1 MGSFTFMYIMT
12 TIELSDYEIDEFLH
26 SQCVGVLSLSSESD
40 SYAVP
45 VSYTFDSGV
54 FYFHLLNCENSDKQQ
69 FIENTDIVTFT
80 VFEEESHKSVI
91 CRGELEEPE
100 GREFEVGARVSENST
115 MPTLDVYPNDSVVED
130 RFFILTPD
138 TLEGRHLQMKF

>member
-1 MGSFTFMYIMT
+1 MT
-12 TIELSDYEIDEFLH
+12 TKELSDSEIADFLR
-26 SQCVGVLSLSSESD
+26 SQCVGVLSLSSDSE
-40 SYAVP
+40 SYAIP
-45 VSYTFDSGV
+45 VSYTFDSGY
-54 FYFHLLNCENSDKQQ
+54 FYFHLLNCEDCTKQH
-69 FIENTDIVTFT
+69 FIDNTKIVTFT

-91 CRGELEEPE
+91 CRGKLEEAE